1 MEHHFNIEIATQ
13 YGILEAVILKNFYFW
28 IKKNEAN
35 DKNYHD
41 GHYWTYN
48 STKALHKLFPYAS
61 ERKIRNAIKKLEDEK
76 LIITGNYNQSAYDRT
91 MWYALTENAISILQ
105 NCKMEVTK
113 KENQNTENVTPIPYT
128 NTDKKTD
135 IYTDIPAEIK
145 DVFMEWV
152 KMRKQIKKPVTT
164 KNTVTRSLN
173 KLNKLSQDVEEQ
185 RKIIEQ
191 SIDSCWQS
199 FYPLKD
205 KPKKIKTYHEE
216 EVEDAV
222 QMPEELRASIEKIFA

>member
-1 MEHHFNIEIATQ
+1 MEHHFNIEIATR
-13 YGILEAVILKNFYFW
+13 YGILEAVILNNFYFW

-35 DKNYHD
+35 DKNFHD
-41 GHYWTYN
+41 GYYWTYN
-48 STKALHKLFPYAS
+48 SAKALHKLFPYAS
-61 ERKIRNAIKKLEDEK
+61 ERKIRNAIKMLEDEG

-113 KENQNTENVTPIPYT
+113 EQNQNAENVRPIPYRNT
-128 NTDKKTD
+128 NTKTD
-135 IYTDIPAEIK
+135 IYKDVPVEIK

-152 KMRKQIKKPVTT
+152 KMRKEIKKPVTT

-173 KLNKLSQDVEEQ
+173 KLNQLSQDAEEQ
-185 RKIIEQ
+185 KQIIEQ
-191 SIDSCWQS
+191 SIDSCWQG

-205 KPKKIKTYHEE
+205 KPRKIETYHEE
-216 EVEDAV
+216 DVTDISE
-222 QMPEELRASIEKIFA
+222 MPDEIRASIEKFLK